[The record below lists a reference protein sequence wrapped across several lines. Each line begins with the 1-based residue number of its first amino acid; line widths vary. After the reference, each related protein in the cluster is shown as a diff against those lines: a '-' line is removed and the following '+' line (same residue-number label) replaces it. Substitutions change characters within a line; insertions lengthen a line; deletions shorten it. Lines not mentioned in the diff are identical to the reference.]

1 MSEHSLMPSAGTV
14 EVLFYRIEDGVF
26 TGLSYLGQADRVAS
40 KTPAGCGSIEA
51 RLVADWRSQRVDVA
65 TGCVI
70 DWQPP
75 APPTTQWETWS
86 WDTAVRRWVA
96 VPTLAAHWRAVRAE
110 RDRRLVETDWIAL
123 RGLER
128 GDPIPKA
135 WKDYRQAL
143 RDITTQAD
151 PTAIVWPASPAD

>member
-1 MSEHSLMPSAGTV
+1 MNEQTLMPGIGTV
-14 EVLFYRIEDGVF
+14 EVLFYRVFDGVF
-26 TGLSYLGQADRVAS
+26 TGRSYIGQADRVEA
-40 KTPAGCGSIEA
+40 KTPPGCAAIEA
-51 RLVADWRSQRVDVA
+51 RLVADWQSQRVDLA
-65 TGCVI
+65 TGAVV

-75 APPTTQWETWS
+75 QPEPTKWETWT
-86 WDTAVRRWVA
+86 WDATTRRWTPA
-96 VPTLAAHWRAVRAE
+96 PTLAAHWRSVRAE
-110 RDRRLVETDWIAL
+110 RDRRLSGTDWVAL

-151 PTAIVWPASPAD
+151 PTAIVWPTPPAA